1 MESVAIP
8 IGALSIVSHD
18 DDRILGVPE
27 VGEDCRQVRAM
38 LCSGEDG
45 GVFGFGGAC
54 HNAWDGGRHCVDGA
68 VDSGRLE
75 MVA

>member
-1 MESVAIP
+1 
-8 IGALSIVSHD
+8 
-18 DDRILGVPE
+18 
-27 VGEDCRQVRAM
+27 M

-54 HNAWDGGRHCVDGA
+54 DNARDDGRYCVDCA

-75 MVA
+75 TVA